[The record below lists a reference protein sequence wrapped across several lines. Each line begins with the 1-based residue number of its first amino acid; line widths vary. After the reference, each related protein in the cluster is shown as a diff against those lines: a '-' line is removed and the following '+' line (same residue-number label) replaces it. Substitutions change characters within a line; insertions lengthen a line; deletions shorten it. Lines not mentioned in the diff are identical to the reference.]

1 MGRPRLNKSLPDFAS
16 EFLDRHQKPR
26 IRFRK
31 TGLPIRYAKAQ
42 PGTAEFTEEYHAWL
56 KSERPPVVVG
66 IMEPK
71 SFDDLISR
79 YYASADWKSITNPRT
94 RTVYRGDI
102 ERFRSK
108 YGKRQVSGMT
118 AARLS
123 NLLGKMSDRPSAANN
138 LKKRLSQLFTFA
150 ILLGWQTHNPAKSV
164 KPFKNKGGGIKAWD
178 EEQIALFE
186 AKHQIGTKPHLAFA
200 LMLYTAQRR
209 SDAVCMGPQ
218 HTKNGEIRV
227 KQVKTGTEIW
237 IPLHPK
243 LQAAIDACPSGHLSF
258 LVTEFGKPFT
268 ANGFGNW
275 FRRQCDTAGIQGY
288 SSHGLRK
295 AASRRMAELGL
306 SNSLIKSITGHISD
320 SEVTRYTK
328 SARQQLMARKAMLV
342 MANPE
347 QSVSQMAAQDTEIES
362 E

>member
-1 MGRPRLNKSLPDFAS
+1 MGRPRLNKSLPPYAS

-31 TGLPIRYAKAQ
+31 TGLPVRYAKAQ

-56 KSERPPVVVG
+56 NSKRPPVIVG
-66 IMEPK
+66 TIEPQ

-79 YYASADWKSITNPRT
+79 YYASMDWKSITNPRT
-94 RTVYRGDI
+94 QRVYRGDI
-102 ERFRSK
+102 ERFRNQ

-123 NLLGKMSDRPSAANN
+123 NLLGKMADRPAAANN
-138 LKKRLSQLFTFA
+138 LKKRLSQIFNFA

-164 KPFKNKGGGIKAWD
+164 KPFKNTGDGIKAWD

-209 SDAVCMGPQ
+209 SDAVRMGPQ

-237 IPLHPK
+237 IPIHPK
-243 LQAAIDACPSGHLSF
+243 LQQAIDACPSGHLSF

-275 FRRQCDTAGIQGY
+275 FRRQSDAAGIEGY

-306 SNSLIKSITGHISD
+306 SNALIKSITGHSSD
-320 SEVTRYTK
+320 AEVTRYTR
-328 SARQQLMARKAMLV
+328 SARQQLMARKAMSA

-347 QSVSQMAAQDTEIES
+347 LSVSQIDRQDIEN
-362 E
+362 EGE